1 MTCEYIHMNE
11 VQVCPELW
19 AWFRLPEGGQRRL
32 QREKEKR
39 RVCTSVG
46 ITCRRKMKTQKEF
59 YLQKCKQDCAL
70 SATLAFPVQDSLK
83 H

>member
-1 MTCEYIHMNE
+1 MNE

-19 AWFRLPEGGQRRL
+19 DWFRLPEGGAEMPSERKRG
-32 QREKEKR
+32 KEGI
-39 RVCTSVG
+39 CTSVD
-46 ITCRRKMKTQKEF
+46 ITCQRKMKTQEEF